1 MSVQVRVFYLFR
13 RKKLRLSLQG
23 LSGGFINQISIFWS
37 HWIRER
43 FVESGTTIKVFTSI
57 ETPGDPF
64 TRGAFKVRR
73 RPVNEGAGLAGLRLG
88 TAAVAEFGPQG
99 QELGLW
105 WRLWRHKPMVGE
117 KEEQS

>member
-43 FVESGTTIKVFTSI
+43 FVESGTTIKEFTSI